1 MANRDPKN
9 QFGKDS
15 QPIKRRGKS
24 ERTKILEA
32 MKRQSKSEECFYDYL
47 VKRAFNPEDTFGA
60 PELLKRLAPLPKA
73 TLPLVE
79 FEFDESLTPAKQ
91 GAQVLKA
98 AALKQIP
105 PDVAQSFIASI
116 ASMLKIDEITQ
127 IKDEIEE
134 IKRLMGDSDV

>member
-1 MANRDPKN
+1 MAKSSTTLKKGDKLRV
-9 QFGKDS
+9 
-15 QPIKRRGKS
+15 RGKS
-24 ERTKILEA
+24 ERTKIIEA
-32 MKRQSKSEECFYDYL
+32 MKRKGKTEGDFYDYL
-47 VKRAFNPEDTFGA
+47 VVRAFDVEDSFGA
-60 PELLKRLAPLPKA
+60 PELLKRMAPLPKA

-79 FEFDESLTPAKQ
+79 FEFDETLPPAKQ

-116 ASMLKIDEITQ
+116 ASMLKIDEITA

-134 IKRLMGDSDV
+134 IKKLIGESNG

>member
-1 MANRDPKN
+1 MATSSTTLKKGDQLRV
-9 QFGKDS
+9 
-15 QPIKRRGKS
+15 RGKS
-24 ERTKILEA
+24 ERTKIIEA
-32 MKRQSKSEECFYDYL
+32 MKRKGKTEGDFYDYL
-47 VKRAFNPEDTFGA
+47 VVRAFDVEDSFGA
-60 PELLKRLAPLPKA
+60 PELLKRMAPLPKA

-79 FEFDESLTPAKQ
+79 FEFDETLPPAKQ

-116 ASMLKIDEITQ
+116 ASMLKIDEITA

-134 IKRLMGDSDV
+134 IKKLIGESNG

>member
-9 QFGKDS
+9 QFDKDS
-15 QPIKRRGKS
+15 QPRKRRGKS

-32 MKRQSKSEECFYDYL
+32 MERKGKSEEGFYDYL
-47 VKRAFNPEDTFGA
+47 VARAFNPEDAFGA
-60 PELLKRLAPLPKA
+60 PELLKRIAPLPKA

-79 FEFDESLTPAKQ
+79 FDFDASATPSIQ
-91 GAQVLKA
+91 GSQVLKA
-98 AALKQIP
+98 AASKRIP

-116 ASMLKIDEITQ
+116 ASMLKIDEITA

-134 IKRLMGDSDV
+134 IKRLMEENNG